1 MFLDPTQSVA
11 DRVRVANKHLSRTAH
26 RRIIVLPHPKR
37 LEKHLP
43 VLVGK
48 VAVTG
53 IVHKYEV
60 GETTQRIGNHYGI
73 SKTRVAIVLRKQ
85 GITMRRQGLTDDQVD
100 EAVGLYST
108 GKSLAW
114 IGTSPTQ
121 PSPLRF
127 GSEVSSCDRGEA
139 GGDP

>member
-1 MFLDPTQSVA
+1 
-11 DRVRVANKHLSRTAH
+11 
-26 RRIIVLPHPKR
+26 

-60 GETTQRIGNHYGI
+60 GETTHRIGNHYGI

-114 IGTSPTQ
+114 ISSRYNVSDTTVAAA
-121 PSPLRF
+121 LRW
-127 GSEVSSCDRGEA
+127 RGVQLRPRR
-139 GGDP
+139 GWR

>member
-1 MFLDPTQSVA
+1 MFLDPTQPAA

-26 RRIIVLPHPKR
+26 RRIIVLLHPKR

-60 GETTQRIGNHYGI
+60 GETTHRIGNHYGI
-73 SKTRVAIVLRKQ
+73 SETRVAIVLRKQ
-85 GITMRRQGLTDDQVD
+85 GIIMRRQCVTDDQVD

-114 IGTSPTQ
+114 I
-121 PSPLRF
+121 
-127 GSEVSSCDRGEA
+127 SSR
-139 GGDP
+139 

>member
-60 GETTQRIGNHYGI
+60 GETTQRIGNHYRI
-73 SKTRVAIVLRKQ
+73 SKTRVAILRKQ
-85 GITMRRQGLTDDQVD
+85 GIIMRRQCVTDDQVD

-114 IGTSPTQ
+114 IGSRYNVSHTTVAAAPRWRGVQ
-121 PSPLRF
+121 LRPR
-127 GSEVSSCDRGEA
+127 RGWR
-139 GGDP
+139 